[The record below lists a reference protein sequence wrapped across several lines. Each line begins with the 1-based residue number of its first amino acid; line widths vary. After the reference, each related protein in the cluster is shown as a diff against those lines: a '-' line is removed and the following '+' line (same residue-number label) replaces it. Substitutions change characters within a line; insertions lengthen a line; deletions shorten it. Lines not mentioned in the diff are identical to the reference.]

1 MIKEKFDF
9 IIRNGTFA
17 DIDII
22 IEAIIA
28 AEKSG
33 SDVLSYTAI
42 FGLTE
47 EQTKGYLK
55 EMLEEEIDGC
65 ELSLSSYLIA
75 ETRGEPV
82 AVMGAWIEGE
92 EDVPSSIIKGNLLS
106 YFLPRES
113 MIKAIEISPVIS
125 EMAIEYIS
133 NTLCIG
139 IVYVKEKFRRKGLVL
154 KLLNEHI
161 IRAMADDKDLDIF
174 IQVFGNNIA
183 AIKAYKKL
191 GFKEWK
197 VVRSDNNQV
206 IKFLPSKIKY
216 FLKKNIKSNLEWK
229 EKK

>member
-1 MIKEKFDF
+1 MKDESDF
-9 IIRNGTFA
+9 IIRNVSLA

-33 SDVLSYTAI
+33 SDVLSYMAV

-47 EQTKGYLK
+47 EQTKEYLK

-75 ETRGEPV
+75 ESNNEPV
-82 AVMGAWIEGE
+82 AVMAAWIEGE
-92 EDVPSSIIKGNLLS
+92 EDVPSSTIKGNLLS

-113 MIKAIEISPVIS
+113 MIKAIEKSPVIS

-139 IVYVKEKFRRKGLVL
+139 IVYVKENFRRKGLVL

-161 IRAMADDKDLDIF
+161 NRAMADKKDLDIF

-183 AIKAYKKL
+183 AINAYKKL

-197 VVRSDNNQV
+197 VVRSDNKQV
-206 IKFLPSKIKY
+206 MKYLPSNIKY
-216 FLKKNIKSNLEWK
+216 FLKKNIKSNS
-229 EKK
+229 

>member
-1 MIKEKFDF
+1 MIKKKSDF
-9 IIRNGTFA
+9 IIRNAAFA
-17 DIDII
+17 DINLI

-42 FGLTE
+42 FDLTE
-47 EQTKGYLK
+47 EQTKGYLR

-75 ETRGEPV
+75 ELNNEPA
-82 AVMGAWIEGE
+82 AVMGAWIEGT
-92 EDVPSSIIKGNLLS
+92 EDVPSSTIKGNLLS

-113 MIKAIEISPVIS
+113 MIKAIEKSPVIS
-125 EMAIEYIS
+125 EMAIEYINS
-133 NTLCIG
+133 TLCIG
-139 IVYVKEKFRRKGLVL
+139 IVYVKEKFRGKGLVL

-161 IRAMADDKDLDIF
+161 TKAIVGKKDLDVF

-191 GFKEWK
+191 GFEEFK
-197 VVRSDNNQV
+197 VVRSDNEQV
-206 IKFLPSKIKY
+206 TNYLPSNIKY
-216 FLKKNIKSNLEWK
+216 FLKKKIKN
-229 EKK
+229 